1 MRGFVPGMDARRF
14 ILDASVA
21 LEWFLPEAGSI
32 HAYAAA
38 VLAAINRND
47 ITPAVPD
54 LWHYEMASALL
65 TAKRSG
71 RIGATKLKAAT
82 ANLATFQPATLV
94 LQLTAPEVIEA
105 GLRYSLQGYDAVYFE
120 LALRLKAP
128 MVRPQRR
135 ARKDYAT
142 AGFLGRPP
150 ILPFSREAAAFAG
163 VLVSPPDLPMIP
175 AIHLRDP
182 RVASSSA
189 GR

>member
-128 MVRPQRR
+128 M
-135 ARKDYAT
+135 AT
-142 AGFLGRPP
+142 LDGGIRTACAVHKVELLKFG
-150 ILPFSREAAAFAG
+150 E
-163 VLVSPPDLPMIP
+163 
-175 AIHLRDP
+175 
-182 RVASSSA
+182 
-189 GR
+189 